1 MNSRDSRG
9 RNPIALVEENRI
21 ISLYFMGNP
30 PCSGKSTFC
39 SSKSLL
45 PIHNKQT

>member
-9 RNPIALVEENRI
+9 RNPVALVEENRI

-30 PCSGKSTFC
+30 PCSGKSAFC
-39 SSKSLL
+39 SSESLL
-45 PIHNKQT
+45 PIHHKQA